1 MNSHEE
7 AFMEKTKVEIKE
19 KYQELDNVLEKY
31 KGRGGVLIKAL
42 QEAQEIYGYL
52 PREIL
57 IHVAYELDV
66 PLSEVYSVVSFYS
79 LFKTEVSGKCHLEI
93 CSGTACYVKGMKDLL
108 EYLEE
113 NLSLK
118 PGGVSAD
125 GKFSISTAN
134 CVGACSAAPVVKI
147 GDELYGDMTEKSLQK
162 LLEEHDHE

>member
-1 MNSHEE
+1 
-7 AFMEKTKVEIKE
+7 MEKTLIEAKE
-19 KYQELDNVLEKY
+19 KYQELDSVLEKY

-57 IHVAYELDV
+57 IHIASELDV

-79 LFKTEVSGKCHLEI
+79 LFKTKVPGRCHLEI
-93 CSGTACYVKGMKDLL
+93 CTGTACYVKGMKDLL

-113 NLSLK
+113 DLSLQ
-118 PGGVSAD
+118 PGKVSED

-134 CVGACSAAPVVKI
+134 CVGSCSTAPVVKI
-147 GDELYGDMTEKSLQK
+147 GDELYGEMTVKSLKK